1 MARVKI
7 NFPQLGGSYKDGE
20 IGEVRFVESTASASL
35 GAYIDAADVDEAVWL
50 RLALTAQTTGGITIK
65 AGNGPRSGLGD
76 FVSALPSSA
85 GGQTPIVIIGP
96 LETARFKWL
105 SGTTDYKGRIHVDF
119 THKTAGTISG
129 FKFR

>member
-7 NFPQLGGSYKDGE
+7 PFPELGAVNDGE
-20 IGEVRFVESTASASL
+20 IGEVRFVEAVASASL
-35 GAYIDAADVDEAVWL
+35 GAYIDVDDADEAIWL
-50 RLALTAQTTGGITIK
+50 RFALTAQTTGGITIK

-76 FVSALPSSA
+76 FVSALASSA
-85 GGQTPIVIIGP
+85 GGQTPIVIMGP

-105 SGTTDYKGRIHVDF
+105 SGTYKGKILVDF
-119 THKTAGTISG
+119 THKTAGKVSG

>member
-7 NFPQLGGSYKDGE
+7 PFPELGAVNDGE
-20 IGEVRFVESTASASL
+20 IGEVRFVEAVASASL
-35 GAYIDAADVDEAVWL
+35 GAYIDVDDADEAIWL
-50 RLALTAQTTGGITIK
+50 RFALTAQTTGGITIK

-76 FVSALPSSA
+76 FVSALASSA
-85 GGQTPIVIIGP
+85 GGQTPIVIMGP

-105 SGTTDYKGRIHVDF
+105 SGTHKGKILVDF
-119 THKTAGTISG
+119 THKTAGKVSG